1 MPVVLS
7 IDVGTRNLAAC
18 TYDSDAKKI
27 LDWRLVDIGRPLE
40 PCSKLYEVL
49 QAIAF
54 RPCDA
59 VVIERQPGRNKGML
73 RMEAYLHMYFVSR
86 GISPKVLLYHAGN
99 KLKDT
104 GMENRGRART
114 QYAARKKA
122 SIELTHAFL
131 ADHPQDPN
139 IIKVFETS
147 KKKDD
152 LADTL
157 LQAVRYCQD
166 LLKGPQK
173 TKKDAPETP
182 VKPRKPTEK
191 QTQSGKYTPANLK
204 YILEDRKKNTIF
216 AYVESDPVKAA
227 LSLVTGDAKVLRAME
242 RLYGTPEACVR
253 SLLGLVPTESE
264 ESAPDVADADE
275 LRGGLGL

>member
-7 IDVGTRNLAAC
+7 IDVGIRNLASC
-18 TYDSDAKKI
+18 SYDSDARKI
-27 LDWRLVDIGRPLE
+27 LDWRLVDIGSRPTE
-40 PCSKLYEVL
+40 PCSRLFEVL
-49 QAIAF
+49 QGIPFEAH
-54 RPCDA
+54 DA

-86 GISPKVLLYHAGN
+86 RIAPKVLLYHAGN
-99 KLKDT
+99 KLRDT
-104 GMENRGRART
+104 GMENRGRARDM
-114 QYAARKKA
+114 YSARKKA
-122 SIELTHAFL
+122 SIELTGAFL
-131 ADHPQDPN
+131 KEHPQDPN
-139 IIKVFETS
+139 IVRVFETS

-166 LLKGPQK
+166 STGS
-173 TKKDAPETP
+173 KKDNSSVP
-182 VKPRKPTEK
+182 VKARKPTEK
-191 QTQSGKYTPANLK
+191 QAQSGKYTPANLK

-227 LSLVTGDAKVLRAME
+227 LSLVAGDAKIVKAME

-253 SLLGLVPTESE
+253 TFLDQEDHS
-264 ESAPDVADADE
+264 
-275 LRGGLGL
+275 